1 MARVNRYG
9 ERARLKSA
17 QVTVRLPPLPSRF
30 ILLCFPGS
38 LFAVHFCPLSCIGD
52 TLILIFAVTMD
63 SYILLLA
70 I

>member
-1 MARVNRYG
+1 MARVDRDG
-9 ERARLKSA
+9 ECAGLKSA
-17 QVTVRLPPLPSRF
+17 QVIIPPFTLYLGPF
-30 ILLCFPGS
+30 ILLSWFIICC
-38 LFAVHFCPLSCIGD
+38 AVPLSCIGDGD